1 MKDILFSRYIAK
13 NYMGN
18 SLSDRE
24 LRVLKTGD
32 VDALVSTFVKMRN
45 ERYIQQLQCILKNF
59 KMYLRDTVVLNRI
72 TVSEEYEGKF
82 FGCQMMDG
90 DMDILFGIEGD
101 EEVLLKIAS
110 QFADEEF
117 DTFDED
123 AYDSVCEMINCIN
136 GSFATRLSGEDV
148 EVILHPPVFYDD
160 IRINSDKGFY
170 IVNMDIDGISF
181 NAIMAIDECVE
192 IASSEGVI

>member
-1 MKDILFSRYIAK
+1 MKDMLFSRYIAK

-32 VDALVSTFVKMRN
+32 VDALVATFVKMRN
-45 ERYIQQLQCILKNF
+45 ERYVQQLQCILKNF
-59 KMYLRDTVVLNRI
+59 KMYFKDSVILNRI

-82 FGCQMMDG
+82 LGCQIMDG

-101 EEVLLKIAS
+101 EDVLLKLAS
-110 QFADEEF
+110 HFAGEDF
-117 DTFDED
+117 DTFNED
-123 AYDSVCEMINCIN
+123 VYDAVCEMINCIN
-136 GSFATRLSGEDV
+136 GSFATRLSREDV

-170 IVNMDIDGISF
+170 VVNMDMDGISF
-181 NAIMAIDECVE
+181 DFIMAIDECIE
-192 IASSEGVI
+192 IASSEDII